1 MTIHKIISCFVLI
14 VGLLGTATM
23 PATYAQASGD
33 AKIVGS
39 VIDAETAEAIVG
51 ANVVLEGTTKGA
63 ATDIEGRFVIT
74 EVEPGTYTLVV
85 SVISYARKRITD
97 LVVEQGKTVKIDV
110 VMQSETI
117 QLDVVEISA
126 KAELAYEGALLTRQ
140 KKAASISDGISAEQ
154 IKRTPD
160 ATSSDALRRVTGISV
175 VDNKFVFIRGTSE
188 RYSTARLNGA
198 SLASTE
204 PDKKSFA
211 FDLFPSNL
219 IDNMVISKTFT
230 PDVPGDFSGGLVDMT
245 TIDFPN
251 DLTVRLIVAPS
262 YNSASTGK
270 TFHTYNG
277 SATDAL
283 GYDNGARQI
292 PTGLPD
298 NLNARNYSEDEL
310 VQFGRLF
317 NNVWAPHTKT
327 APFNG
332 SYSLSIGDGATLLGK
347 NFGLVASLSY
357 RNSFSTVD
365 IVRNDYELAG
375 PKFEFG
381 GQQSTF
387 SVLWGGLLNISYK
400 VNDNH
405 KLSVKNLY
413 NRSSDDDVALL
424 SGIDHLGFFDMNT
437 TILRYVTRSVY
448 SGTLSGDHFFQD
460 LGGLQL
466 NWNASVSNASR
477 EEPDYRRT
485 SYVRD
490 VGTDDPFRIL
500 INNQPDPKN
509 GGRFYSDL
517 SDRARSLSGDFTIP
531 ITDLR
536 IKFGGLVERKER
548 DFAARVLGFIATART
563 DFNLYYLPLDK
574 VFAPENIHA
583 KGFRISE
590 YTSGSNRYDAAQN
603 LSAAYLMAD
612 APFSVL
618 GGKFRFVG
626 GARVERSRQELNS
639 MNFAGTLPVSS
650 KLEITDLLHSM
661 NFTYLMGENTNIRAA
676 YSRTVNRPEFRE
688 LAPFAYYDFTTGTTI
703 YGNPNL
709 QRAMIQNYDLRF
721 ETFPQPGEI
730 LSVSLFYKDFED
742 AIEQVVVPGN
752 ALGAERTFANAK
764 SARNY
769 GIELEV
775 RKTLGFIAGLLSD
788 FSITA
793 NYTRVQSNVDISGS
807 ALGYARSNRPLQGQ
821 SPHSINAG
829 LNYVNPLWG
838 TGISLSYN
846 RNGERIIEV
855 ATIYDEDVVEK
866 SRDLIDLTVTQN
878 IFGNFEAKF
887 SARDVLGQDQIFS
900 QGDKLARLNS
910 RASTY
915 SIGLSLKL

>member
-1 MTIHKIISCFVLI
+1 MKLHTIVSHFALLIGLFSAATEPVL
-14 VGLLGTATM
+14 
-23 PATYAQASGD
+23 YAQAQSD

-39 VIDAETAEAIVG
+39 VIDAETGEAIIG
-51 ANVVLEGTTKGA
+51 ANVLLEGTTTGA
-63 ATDIEGRFVIT
+63 ATDLDGKFTISGVK
-74 EVEPGTYTLVV
+74 PGIYTLVV
-85 SVISYARKRITD
+85 SVISYAKKRITD
-97 LVVEQGKTVKIDV
+97 LLVEEGKTVRIDL
-110 VMQSETI
+110 VMRSETI

-126 KAELAYEGALLTRQ
+126 KAEMGYEGALLTKQ

-160 ATSSDALRRVTGISV
+160 ATSGDALRRVTGISV
-175 VDNKFVFIRGTSE
+175 VDNKFIYIRGTSE

-204 PDKKSFA
+204 PDKKAFA

-219 IDNMVISKTFT
+219 IDNMIISKTFT
-230 PDVPGDFSGGLVDMT
+230 PDVPGDFSGGLVDMN

-251 DLTVRLIVAPS
+251 DLTVRISATSS
-262 YNSASTGK
+262 YNSQTTGR
-270 TFHTYNG
+270 TFHTYTG
-277 SATDAL
+277 SSTDVL
-283 GYDNGARQI
+283 GYDSGTRQI
-292 PTGLPD
+292 PQGLPD
-298 NLNARNYSEDEL
+298 NLNAKNYSEPEL
-310 VQFGRLF
+310 EQFGRLF
-317 NNVWAPHTKT
+317 NNVWAPQTKN
-327 APFNG
+327 APFSG
-332 SYSLSIGDGATLLGK
+332 SYSFSIGDGATLLGK

-387 SVLWGGLLNISYK
+387 SVLWGGLLNVSYK
-400 VNDNH
+400 VSDNH

-424 SGIDHLGFFDMNT
+424 SGIDHLGFFDMKT
-437 TILRYVTRSVY
+437 TILRYVTRSVH
-448 SGTLSGDHFFQD
+448 SGTLSGEHFFQE
-460 LGGLQL
+460 LGGLQFH
-466 NWNASVSNASR
+466 WNASLSNATR

-509 GGRFYSDL
+509 GGRFYSELNDH
-517 SDRARSLSGDFTIP
+517 SKGFSGDFTMP
-531 ITDLR
+531 LADLR
-536 IKFGGLVERKER
+536 IKFGGLIERKDR
-548 DFAARVLGFIATART
+548 DFAARILGYIATFRT

-574 VFAPENIHA
+574 VFAPENIHSR
-583 KGFRISE
+583 GFKVSE
-590 YTSGSNRYDAAQN
+590 YTSGSNRYEAAQD
-603 LSAAYLMAD
+603 LSAGYLMTD
-612 APFSVL
+612 MPFSAFGEKL
-618 GGKFRFVG
+618 RFVG
-626 GARVERSRQELNS
+626 GVRVEHSRQELNS
-639 MNFAGTLPVSS
+639 MNFAGTLPVFST
-650 KLEITDLLHSM
+650 LDITDVLPSV
-661 NFTYLMGENTNIRAA
+661 NFTYHMGENTNIRAA

-688 LAPFAYYDFTTGTTI
+688 LAPFAYFDFTSGTTM

-709 QRAMIQNYDLRF
+709 QRSLIQNYDLRF

-730 LSVSLFYKDFED
+730 LSVSMFYKDFED

-769 GIELEV
+769 GVEFEV
-775 RKTLGFIAGLLSD
+775 RKTLGFIADPLSD
-788 FSITA
+788 FSVTA

-821 SPHSINAG
+821 SPYSINAG
-829 LNYVNPLWG
+829 LNYVNPVSG

-855 ATIYDEDVVEK
+855 ATIYDEDVVEE

-878 IFGNFEAKF
+878 IFGNVELKLSAK
-887 SARDVLGQDQIFS
+887 DVLGQEQIFS

-915 SIGLSLKL
+915 SLGLTMKL